1 MSKYSAAL
9 LHILL
14 IVLATLTTT
23 LDKGLN
29 LAAAVQLGIL
39 VVSAFGVYFLPLLKV
54 KFAGVL
60 KVADAA
66 LAAALTALAPLVLSG
81 HITPSEWITVALAG
95 LSVVG
100 VALGI
105 DARVTASPLRSTLTV
120 TSADHTA
127 TFTTAAPVA
136 VVPPTV
142 PPTA

>member
-105 DARVTASPLRSTLTV
+105 DARVTSTPTVSPFAGFAAGKAASE
-120 TSADHTA
+120 A
-127 TFTTAAPVA
+127 
-136 VVPPTV
+136 VPPTV